1 MFERS
6 SNSQERDVTDNLR
19 SKRTASAQ
27 GLNVSTEGKT
37 MFQGCYKVTI
47 QADTDECSQKIYVYD
62 INLNSAPNIV
72 TTSGVFVHHK
82 Q

>member
-27 GLNVSTEGKT
+27 GLNVTTEGRTTGLVSVDEILKT
-37 MFQGCYKVTI
+37 LCGF
-47 QADTDECSQKIYVYD
+47 
-62 INLNSAPNIV
+62 
-72 TTSGVFVHHK
+72 
-82 Q
+82 